1 MHEAIFTSNL
11 LADPSSS
18 NVTIHCER
26 NNCFEIMLK
35 FLTFEIGMEQDCLL
49 TRGEAS
55 SDLSM
60 SDVPTV
66 CPSPFANVFR
76 LLSLQHFFFFLFTFC
91 LSNIKIYEWEQK
103 YLKYFLTW
111 KSGPKLGMP
120 WVWPC
125 DCKWVQQRAPRW
137 QEDYWHTRSVKK
149 HWYLLD
155 WKL

>member
-1 MHEAIFTSNL
+1 MHEAIFTSNF
-11 LADPSSS
+11 AGRPFQF
-18 NVTIHCER
+18 VTIHCER

-76 LLSLQHFFFFLFTFC
+76 LLSLQYLIVYFLFLCPSSKYT
-91 LSNIKIYEWEQK
+91 SGNRNI
-103 YLKYFLTW
+103 
-111 KSGPKLGMP
+111 
-120 WVWPC
+120 
-125 DCKWVQQRAPRW
+125 
-137 QEDYWHTRSVKK
+137 
-149 HWYLLD
+149 
-155 WKL
+155 